1 MIRRKTNE
9 AYNGEIKRKDS
20 LTINKKNMAEN
31 RYADPASPDEPERRT
46 SRSSLVRFSPEEPKI
61 IEKKLV
67 EEEEE
72 EIYCPPSPGPQKG
85 ILKDPFSS
93 SEKQVF

>member
-31 RYADPASPDEPERRT
+31 RYADPAPLNQNRENISE
-46 SRSSLVRFSPEEPKI
+46 V
-61 IEKKLV
+61 KKDLT
-67 EEEEE
+67 
-72 EIYCPPSPGPQKG
+72 
-85 ILKDPFSS
+85 L
-93 SEKQVF
+93 